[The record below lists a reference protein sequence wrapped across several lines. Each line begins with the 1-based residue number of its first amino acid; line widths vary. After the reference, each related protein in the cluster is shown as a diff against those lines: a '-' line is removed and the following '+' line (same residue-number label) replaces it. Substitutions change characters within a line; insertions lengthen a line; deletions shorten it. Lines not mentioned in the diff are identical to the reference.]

1 MSKQDLKKL
10 WACFV
15 ALALAIIAVAA
26 VDVAM
31 MLHEGVSVEY
41 VEVNE

>member
-10 WACFV
+10 WACCV
-15 ALALAIIAVAA
+15 ALALAIMAVAA

-41 VEVNE
+41 VVEGE